1 MNYKWNYEAPT
12 PTEAAAQ
19 AALAR
24 EVGIHPAL
32 GKLLFDRG
40 ITTAQQARH
49 FFRPQLTELH
59 DPFTMNDMQVAVDR
73 LNLAMGR
80 KERIMVYGDY
90 DVDGCTAVALVYKF
104 LQQFYSN
111 IDFYIPDRYEEG
123 YGISKKG
130 IDFAAQ
136 TGVGLII
143 VLDCGIKAV
152 EEIAYAKSLGI
163 DFIIC
168 DHHVPDEV
176 LPCAVAILNPKRL
189 DNHYP
194 DVNLSGCGVGFKF
207 MQAFAAS
214 NGIEFNKL
222 TSLLDLCSVS
232 IASDIVPIMGENRIL
247 AYHGLRCLNA
257 NPSIGL
263 QAIIEVCGLADRE
276 LTMNDIIFKIG
287 PRINAS
293 GRMQNGKEAVE
304 LLVEKDYQMALE
316 RAGKINLYNE
326 ARKDLDKQMTEEAVE
341 QVKDLPGLDQRR
353 SIVIYNKAWH
363 KGVIGIVASRLTEQ
377 YYRPAVVLTLSDGM
391 ATGSARSVSGFDVY
405 KAVQSCE
412 DLLEN
417 FGGHTYAAGLT
428 LPVEHIDEFTKR
440 FEQYVA
446 DHILDEQTEASLD
459 IDTIL
464 DFKDITFRFYQQ
476 LRKFAPFGPSN
487 LKPIFCTKRV
497 YDYGTSKVVGRGQ
510 EHIKLE
516 LVDNKSNN
524 VMNGIAFG
532 QSSQARYIKTKR
544 AFDICYTIEENT
556 HKRGEVQLQIDD
568 IRPCNE

>member
-326 ARKDLDKQMTEEAVE
+326 E
-341 QVKDLPGLDQRR
+341 
-353 SIVIYNKAWH
+353 
-363 KGVIGIVASRLTEQ
+363 IG
-377 YYRPAVVLTLSDGM
+377 
-391 ATGSARSVSGFDVY
+391 
-405 KAVQSCE
+405 
-412 DLLEN
+412 
-417 FGGHTYAAGLT
+417 
-428 LPVEHIDEFTKR
+428 
-440 FEQYVA
+440 
-446 DHILDEQTEASLD
+446 
-459 IDTIL
+459 
-464 DFKDITFRFYQQ
+464 
-476 LRKFAPFGPSN
+476 
-487 LKPIFCTKRV
+487 
-497 YDYGTSKVVGRGQ
+497 
-510 EHIKLE
+510 
-516 LVDNKSNN
+516 
-524 VMNGIAFG
+524 
-532 QSSQARYIKTKR
+532 R
-544 AFDICYTIEENT
+544 A
-556 HKRGEVQLQIDD
+556 HV
-568 IRPCNE
+568 

>member
-353 SIVIYNKAWH
+353 SIVNYNKAWH

-428 LPVEHIDEFTKR
+428 LPVEHIDEFTQR

-459 IDTIL
+459 IDAIL

-476 LRKFAPFGPSN
+476 LDRKS
-487 LKPIFCTKRV
+487 
-497 YDYGTSKVVGRGQ
+497 VV
-510 EHIKLE
+510 
-516 LVDNKSNN
+516 
-524 VMNGIAFG
+524 
-532 QSSQARYIKTKR
+532 
-544 AFDICYTIEENT
+544 
-556 HKRGEVQLQIDD
+556 
-568 IRPCNE
+568 